1 MLIVHCNF
9 IIMVGDKN
17 KVCVCVCVFWRAS
30 GGGVGVALE
39 KCGCNILGCYQYGLP
54 GHTM

>member
-1 MLIVHCNF
+1 MLIVHRNF

-39 KCGCNILGCYQYGLP
+39 KCGCNAGV
-54 GHTM
+54 TF